1 MPARNTDRLRPGD
14 RVVVCGAGPAGLTAA
29 YLLGKAGHPVT
40 VLEADRLVGGLAR
53 TVEHRGYR
61 FDIGGHRFFT
71 QLPVV
76 QALWEDLLGDELIE
90 VPRLS
95 RIYYKGRYFQ
105 YPLQLADAFRA
116 LGPVECALIML
127 SYARARLFPS
137 KTVENFEQWVSNRFG
152 RRLYRMFFKTYTE
165 KVWGIPCTEIRAE
178 WAAQRI
184 QGLSLMRAL
193 MSATPLN
200 RRPTPIKTL
209 INQFT
214 YPRLGPGQMW
224 EACRDRVVA
233 QGGEVLLEH
242 KVTRL
247 EMEEG
252 RVRAM
257 VARTPDGDR
266 RFEAE
271 HFVSTAPLRCLVE
284 AAGESAPPPAQVAA
298 RGLSYRDFIVVALV
312 LDRADL
318 FPDNWLYIH
327 SPEVRVGR
335 VQNFNNW
342 SAALVPEPGRTCLGM
357 EYFCSRDDDLWALD
371 DEALK
376 ALAKRDLAALRLARG
391 ATVLDAAV
399 VRVPDAYPVYDSVY
413 QGHLEVVRRFLDP
426 IANLHTVGR
435 NGMHKY
441 NNQDHSMYAAMLTV
455 ANLHGEAHDVW
466 GVNSD
471 FEYHEA
477 DRLRASA
484 AGVVHS
490 LHGDGLSRAADAS
503 TAATAPSLSS

>member
-1 MPARNTDRLRPGD
+1 MPPRNIEGLQSGD
-14 RVVVCGAGPAGLTAA
+14 RIVICGAGPAGLTAA

-53 TVEHRGYR
+53 TVEHQGYR
-61 FDIGGHRFFT
+61 FDVGGHRFFT
-71 QLPVV
+71 QIPVV
-76 QALWEDLLGDELIE
+76 QSLWEELLGDEMID

-105 YPLQLADAFRA
+105 YPLQLKDALTG
-116 LGPVECALIML
+116 LGPVECARILL
-127 SYARARLFPS
+127 SYARARLFPAHP
-137 KTVENFEQWVSNRFG
+137 VENFEQWVSNRFG
-152 RRLYRMFFKTYTE
+152 RRLYRLFFKTYTE

-200 RRPTPIKTL
+200 RRSSGIKTL
-209 INQFT
+209 INQFK

-224 EACRDRVVA
+224 EACRDRVVE
-233 QGGEVLLEH
+233 QGGRVLLEH
-242 KVTRL
+242 RVTGL
-247 EMEEG
+247 EMENG

-257 VARTPDGDR
+257 WARTPDGDR

-271 HFVSTAPLRCLVE
+271 HFISTAPLPALIR
-284 AAGESAPPPAQVAA
+284 AAGEAAPPPVQVAA
-298 RGLSYRDFIVVALV
+298 RGLTYRDFIVVALV
-312 LDRADL
+312 LDRTEL

-342 SAALVPEPGRTCLGM
+342 SAALVPDQGGTCLGL
-357 EYFCSRDDDLWALD
+357 EYFCSREDDLWAMD
-371 DEALK
+371 DAS
-376 ALAKRDLAALRLARG
+376 LAAMARQELAVLGLAQG
-391 ATVLDAAV
+391 ASVVDAVV
-399 VRVPDAYPVYDSVY
+399 VRVPDAYPVYDSTY
-413 QGHLEVVRRFLDP
+413 RGHLEVVRRYLDP

-455 ANLHGEAHDVW
+455 ANLHGDTHDVW
-466 GVNSD
+466 AVNSD

-477 DRLRASA
+477 DRLRT
-484 AGVVHS
+484 
-490 LHGDGLSRAADAS
+490 
-503 TAATAPSLSS
+503 TAHVTPHPRRGPAPSIPERATALPG

>member
-1 MPARNTDRLRPGD
+1 MPPRNIDGLRSGD
-14 RVVVCGAGPAGLTAA
+14 RVVICGAGPAGLTAA
-29 YLLGKAGHPVT
+29 YLLTRAGHPVT

-53 TVEHRGYR
+53 TVEHQGYR

-76 QALWEDLLGDELIE
+76 QALWEELLDGQMID

-105 YPLQLADAFRA
+105 YPLQLVDALQG
-116 LGPVECALIML
+116 LGPVECARIFL
-127 SYARARLFPS
+127 SYTRARLFPARQ
-137 KTVENFEQWVSNRFG
+137 VENFEQWVSNRFG
-152 RRLYRMFFKTYTE
+152 GRLYRLFFKTYTE

-193 MSATPLN
+193 LSATPLN

-209 INQFT
+209 IHQFK

-224 EACRDRVVA
+224 EACRDRVIER
-233 QGGEVLLEH
+233 GGRILMEH
-242 KVTRL
+242 EVTRL
-247 EMEEG
+247 EIEDG

-257 VARTPDGDR
+257 WARTPDGDR

-271 HFVSTAPLRCLVE
+271 HFISTAPLRALIG
-284 AAGESAPPPAQVAA
+284 AAGDSAPPSVQLAA
-298 RGLSYRDFIVVALV
+298 RGLSYRDFIVVALI
-312 LDRADL
+312 LDRAEL

-327 SPEVRVGR
+327 SPDVRVGR

-342 SAALVPEPGRTCLGM
+342 SAALVPDQGRTCLGL
-357 EYFCSRDDDLWALD
+357 EYFCSRGDDLWAMD
-371 DEALK
+371 DAS
-376 ALAKRDLAALRLARG
+376 LAALARRELSLLGLARG
-391 ATVLDAAV
+391 AAVVDSVV
-399 VRVPDAYPVYDSVY
+399 VRVPDAYPVYNSTY
-413 QGHLEVVRRFLDP
+413 RSHLEVLRGFLDP

-455 ANLHGEAHDVW
+455 ANLHGEAHDIW
-466 GVNSD
+466 AVNSD

-477 DRLRASA
+477 DRLRPSVHVAPHSRREPVSSVPESA
-484 AGVVHS
+484 PALPG
-490 LHGDGLSRAADAS
+490 
-503 TAATAPSLSS
+503 